1 MYHVNVRNLSEIL
14 LYDTEDQ
21 SSNGTSSMSEPALYM
36 IENSR
41 YTEDC
46 RIFLL
51 HISHLYLNI
60 HFLLVFYKSN
70 SFTAQPISGL
80 KWDN

>member
-21 SSNGTSSMSEPALYM
+21 SSNGTWSSSMSEPALYM

-46 RIFLL
+46 RIFYA
-51 HISHLYLNI
+51 SHFAFIFEHPLSSS
-60 HFLLVFYKSN
+60 FL
-70 SFTAQPISGL
+70 
-80 KWDN
+80 